1 MKRIFVFLFAVLL
14 IFSFGCKKNKKNNQ
28 PQQQDTVSFENAA
41 LPFDEEYSPFD
52 SAATDVNQAETNKV
66 MAVDTQSNKIKP
78 VSDQVVKNNPGN
90 IYIIVGS
97 FKVYQNAVK
106 TKQYFERLG
115 YQPQILPQVAG
126 LNRVAIESFTDL
138 GQARQELHRL
148 RQKFNRPDFWLLYK
162 K

>member
-1 MKRIFVFLFAVLL
+1 MKRIFVFLFAGII
-14 IFSFGCKKNKKNNQ
+14 IFSFGCKKNKKQNQ
-28 PQQQDTVSFENAA
+28 PAQQDTVSFENAA

-66 MAVDTQSNKIKP
+66 MTVDTQSNKIKP
-78 VSDQVVKNNPGN
+78 VSDQVVQNNPGN

-106 TKQYFERLG
+106 TKKYFERLG
-115 YQPQILPQVAG
+115 YNPQILPQVAG
-126 LNRVAIESFTDL
+126 LNRVALESFTDL
-138 GQARQELHRL
+138 AQARQELKKIRA
-148 RQKFNRPDFWLLYK
+148 KFNRPDFWLLYK